1 MCRTPGQIARLTPSV
16 VLQTQTDQTEE
27 IALELM
33 SRHMEAPAVSL
44 RLSDQ
49 VILDDLAMG
58 DPSSGGSPIRGV
70 SGRDISVGHSGAR
83 EPAGL
88 VKIVKQP
95 ALARPDSS
103 SALLDTWFG
112 TRTSGPFNRLAT

>member
-112 TRTSGPFNRLAT
+112 TRTSGPVNRLAT